1 MVRFFCVKYTKML
14 SFFLIAEVLTGLI
27 YHRPAGENSSF
38 QFTPLV
44 YQVTGIVYEVE
55 EFRSSVS
62 VTCLKIVGQNKNVSS
77 AVRTIHI
84 KDARTEK
91 QENQSVPIV
100 RGHILRH
107 TKGVQNTKN
116 RHSGN
121 TFLTTK
127 NICLNC

>member
-1 MVRFFCVKYTKML
+1 M
-14 SFFLIAEVLTGLI
+14 GLI
-27 YHRPAGENSSF
+27 YHRPVGENSSF

-44 YQVTGIVYEVE
+44 CQVTGIVYEVQ

-91 QENQSVPIV
+91 IPAFSSVHLLYLILGQASTGV
-100 RGHILRH
+100 RPDREVG
-107 TKGVQNTKN
+107 
-116 RHSGN
+116 
-121 TFLTTK
+121 
-127 NICLNC
+127 